1 MLMSVSVEY
10 ENTGCKRVL
19 DLDKPLKNFFKTK
32 RMVNCKI
39 QAY

>member
-1 MLMSVSVEY
+1 MLMSASVGH
-10 ENTGCKRVL
+10 ENPNCKRVF
-19 DLDKPLKNFFKTK
+19 DLDKPLKNFCKTK